1 MNFVPERQRAEKE
14 TDKIKEVI
22 RQSSLNFCSVE
33 TPFSIQINLK
43 KRFLND
49 FQKQSQNSDPIF
61 TTPISTQTRHD
72 SDKVVKLKSIIK
84 QNEEESDHKSKII
97 EEKSIEN
104 YNIRRKLEEKNKVV
118 IEQQS
123 ILTEKSHEIQ
133 SLQRK
138 IEEKN
143 LCDENLNKKNL

>member
-84 QNEEESDHKSKII
+84 QNEEESEHKSKII
-97 EEKSIEN
+97 EQNSIEN
-104 YNIRRKLEEKNKVV
+104 YNIRRKLEDKYKMVV
-118 IEQQS
+118 EQ
-123 ILTEKSHEIQ
+123 SHEIQ
-133 SLQRK
+133 TLQRK